1 MADKVKA
8 SELLK
13 TREAQKYPISPAVH
27 DVFDTSRGLTE
38 QLYTQDVLRNFGDQ
52 APAWVSAELQPETP
66 TIPTMDVILDALK
79 DQIKD
84 DPKKAKGART
94 REQKFIEDFP
104 KKQAEW
110 KKAIVSN
117 PQFGERG
124 WEFVKEAWK
133 AALRDE
139 TEKKIKAERIATL
152 RGERG
157 AGNGPLAGYL
167 PKPIEDAITRVGGFA
182 ASVFRPREWE
192 AYERGQEPTWKDYI
206 GDIAEA
212 GLMAVPGTSYVGGAS
227 RVIGAVPKV
236 GPKVAG
242 VIAKNRAI
250 ANILG
255 NAVAP
260 VTGEALDAAM
270 YGEGDPNIERQD
282 FSFMDALLGTLTN
295 MGVNYRLFRDLG
307 GGGRVATGEL
317 TRGSTGGIRGRVR
330 DLIESFGKTRAER
343 GLPAPTTRA
352 GRVLELLEMGAP
364 TEIVNRIGR
373 DTDAQMALASLAGRA
388 GGLGASLVGAE
399 NIELTKEIPRIR
411 ESEHQAMRDR
421 ATASQILKIETTY
434 PDLTERDKDYLKA
447 VRENPSVMKFGYVPD
462 EGAEKKGRSSDDFNL
477 WLLEKGHKLL
487 RGTGAARS
495 FAEIGRYE

>member
-13 TREAQKYPISPAVH
+13 TREAKKYPISPEVRA
-27 DVFDTSRGLTE
+27 VFDTSKGLTE
-38 QLYTQDVLRNFGDQ
+38 QLYTQDVLRNFGER

-79 DQIKD
+79 DHIKD

-94 REQKFIEDFP
+94 REQKFLEDFP
-104 KKQAEW
+104 KKLAEW

-124 WEFVKEAWK
+124 WEFVKEAWR
-133 AALRDE
+133 AASIDKMNADI
-139 TEKKIKAERIATL
+139 EKERAATL
-152 RGERG
+152 RGEREEG
-157 AGNGPLAGYL
+157 WKAVPAQ
-167 PKPIEDAITRVGGFA
+167 IGGFA

-206 GDIAEA
+206 GDIAET

-282 FSFMDALLGTLTN
+282 FSSMDALLGSLTN
-295 MGVNYRLFRDLG
+295 MVVNYRLFRDLV

-399 NIELTKEIPRIR
+399 NIELTKEIPRKR

-495 FAEIGRYE
+495 FSEIGRYE

>member
-1 MADKVKA
+1 MANENKTGA
-8 SELLK
+8 SEILAI
-13 TREAQKYPISPAVH
+13 REAQKYPISPEARA
-27 DVFDTSRGLTE
+27 VFDTSKGLTE
-38 QLYTQDVLRNFGDQ
+38 QLYTQDVLRNFGAQ
-52 APAWVSAELQPETP
+52 APAWVSAELQTETP

-79 DQIKD
+79 DHIKD

-94 REQKFIEDFP
+94 REQKFLEDFP

-124 WEFVKEAWK
+124 WEFVKEAWRT
-133 AALRDE
+133 ALHDKMLADMR
-139 TEKKIKAERIATL
+139 AERAATL
-152 RGERG
+152 RGEREEG
-157 AGNGPLAGYL
+157 WKSIPAQ
-167 PKPIEDAITRVGGFA
+167 IGGFA

-192 AYERGQEPTWKDYI
+192 AYERGEEPTWKDYL
-206 GDIAEA
+206 GDIAET
-212 GLMAVPGTSYVGGAS
+212 GLMAVPGTSYVGTAS

-236 GPKVAG
+236 GPRVAN

-282 FSFMDALLGTLTN
+282 FSTMDALLGTLTN

-373 DTDAQMALASLAGRA
+373 DADAQMALASLAGRA

-399 NIELTKEIPRIR
+399 NIDLTKEVPQLR

-487 RGTGAARS
+487 HGTGAARS

>member
-1 MADKVKA
+1 MAN
-8 SELLK
+8 ENK
-13 TREAQKYPISPAVH
+13 TGAAEILAIREAQKYPISPEARA
-27 DVFDTSRGLTE
+27 VFDTSKGLTE
-38 QLYTQDVLRNFGDQ
+38 QLYTQDVLRNFGEQ
-52 APAWVSAELQPETP
+52 VPAWVSAELQPETP

-94 REQKFIEDFP
+94 REQKFLEDFP

-133 AALRDE
+133 AASID
-139 TEKKIKAERIATL
+139 KMNAEIAKERAATL
-152 RGERG
+152 RGEREEG
-157 AGNGPLAGYL
+157 WKSIPAQ
-167 PKPIEDAITRVGGFA
+167 VGGFA

-192 AYERGQEPTWKDYI
+192 AYERGEEPTWKDYL
-206 GDIAEA
+206 GDIAET
-212 GLMAVPGTSYVGGAS
+212 GLMAVPGASYVGGAS

-236 GPKVAG
+236 GPKVAN

-260 VTGEALDAAM
+260 VSGEALDAAM

-282 FSFMDALLGTLTN
+282 FSAMDAMLGTLTN
-295 MGVNYRLFRDLG
+295 MGVNYRLFRDIG

-373 DTDAQMALASLAGRA
+373 DADAQMAIASLAGRA

-399 NIELTKEIPRIR
+399 NIDLTKEVPQMR
-411 ESEHQAMRDR
+411 EREHQAMRDR

-447 VRENPSVMKFGYVPD
+447 VRENPGVMKFGYVPD